1 MWKRIILAVVFVGLI
16 GVLVVGGIN
25 RTMDRTAQVV
35 EAQGR
40 RGGYG
45 PGGAAEGLGAGCGQ
59 GSGGEGRGYG
69 SGTQGRGNRR
79 GDQTGTGQAHVE
91 EWLTFNGTV
100 TDVDGDALLVQTE
113 DDAQVAVENRAWW
126 FAQEEG
132 FSAEIGDEV
141 TLLGFYEGEELE
153 VGRIDDFTNGQSV
166 LLRDKDGRP
175 MWAGRG
181 RYGGSP

>member
-40 RGGYG
+40 RGGEDR
-45 PGGAAEGLGAGCGQ
+45 GGTAEGLGAGYGR
-59 GSGGEGRGYG
+59 GGGGEGRGYG
-69 SGTQGRGNRR
+69 SGTQGQGSRR

-91 EWLTFNGTV
+91 EWLTLNGTV
-100 TDVDGDALLVQTE
+100 TGVDGNALLAQTE
-113 DDAQVAVENRAWW
+113 DGAQVTVENRAWW

-132 FSAEIGDEV
+132 FSAEVGDEV
-141 TLLGFYEGEELE
+141 TLLGFYEGGELKI
-153 VGRIDDFTNGQSV
+153 GRIDDLTNGQSI
-166 LLRDKDGRP
+166 LLRDENGRP

-181 RYGGSP
+181 RYGG